1 MSLTKVSYSMIT
13 GAPVSVKDFGAKG
26 DGVTDDTAAIQ
37 AAIVFCEDNLQPL
50 YFPANNVS
58 QFYKITAPLVVSK
71 PLVMRGAG
79 SRLVTLFGVGL
90 SAGQYMLDVNGTA
103 FGTYEQGY
111 FGGFTLRPNAGNCM
125 RIKDVS
131 ISKFEDIALFGA
143 TNGIVYTGTRCFTN
157 VFERINVISSISG
170 SSFEFFSHTGGGQ
183 HDFYDCSFGGA
194 TGVSI
199 DINTLTDSVNFY
211 ACNFEQCTT
220 NSFYAGGSVS
230 GLGFYGCRTEG
241 CDGTDFQINPD
252 IGKSVTGLVVDGCA
266 FSSSDAGGSPRISL
280 GGVGGKVRGF
290 NVNANSVSHG
300 TNNFSSFLVQ
310 LNGDGESGTIANNYL
325 DGTLAN
331 CAPVNV
337 RRTNVAVYNN
347 EANNGKFSPG
357 FTLEDGTW
365 TPTDVSGAGLTFT
378 TAAGLYTKIGRTV
391 FWQVLVVYP
400 ATANVASAQFSLPP
414 NLAPGGST
422 EGRAGAGG
430 PVTDSVV
437 VGALQFSTGIG
448 LYKAGLIAATNAD
461 MSGKQIYIGG
471 SYITL
476 GV

>member
-1 MSLTKVSYSMIT
+1 MSLTKASYSMIT
-13 GAPVSVKDFGAKG
+13 GAPVNVKDYGATG
-26 DGVTDDTAAIQ
+26 DGTTDDTAAIQ

-50 YFPANNVS
+50 YFPPNNVS

-90 SAGQYMLDVNGTA
+90 SAGQHMLDINGTA

-131 ISKFEDIALFGA
+131 ISKFEDIGLYSA

-157 VFERINVISSISG
+157 VFERINVLSSISG
-170 SSFEFFSHTGGGQ
+170 SSFQFVSHTGGGQ
-183 HDFYDCSFGGA
+183 HDFYDCSFGGT
-194 TGVSI
+194 TGMSI
-199 DINTLTDSVNFY
+199 DQNTLVDSVNFY

-220 NSFYAGGSVS
+220 NSFFVGGTVA

-241 CDGTDFQINPD
+241 CDGVDFQINPVP
-252 IGKSVTGLVVDGCA
+252 GKSVTGIVIDGCLFA
-266 FSSSDAGGSPRISL
+266 SSDAGGQPRITL
-280 GGVGGKVRGF
+280 GGAGGKVRGF

-300 TNNFSSFLVQ
+300 ANNFSSFLVN

-325 DGTLAN
+325 DGLLAN

-337 RRTNVAVYNN
+337 LRTNVAVYNN

-357 FTLEDGTW
+357 FTLQTSTW
-365 TPTDVSGAGLTFT
+365 TPTDASGAGLTLT
-378 TAAGLYTKIGRTV
+378 TAYSTYSRVGNMVT
-391 FWQVLVVYP
+391 
-400 ATANVASAQFSLPP
+400 ASAQIVFPSTASGANIAIGGLPFP
-414 NLAPGGST
+414 IAVGTVAVGATVTTN
-422 EGRAGAGG
+422 GAGFTAYINAALSNNINFRNDSN
-430 PVTDSVV
+430 VTITNASI
-437 VGALQFSTGIG
+437 STG
-448 LYKAGLIAATNAD
+448 T
-461 MSGKQIYIGG
+461 
-471 SYITL
+471 ITFTL
-476 GV
+476 TYFV